1 MAEAQHSK
9 SRTGCAECKRKRVK
23 CDEAKP
29 VCGRCR
35 RYPDRCDYGLKL
47 SWTQGRPFKKKKQT
61 SLSTELCGL
70 FDATPAE
77 QSQTQ
82 PDHST
87 ILAEPPHYTELGSD
101 TALSSD
107 PVLSCQDHI
116 DSDTSIGDLS
126 FPSPELPPAI
136 ASTGQASITRDPFED
151 DVEEI
156 VNLNHL
162 DDESAITPFY
172 SSELSE
178 YSL

>member
-1 MAEAQHSK
+1 M
-9 SRTGCAECKRKRVK
+9 
-23 CDEAKP
+23 
-29 VCGRCR
+29 CGRCC

-61 SLSTELCGL
+61 SLSTDLCGL

-77 QSQTQ
+77 QSQAH

-87 ILAEPPHYTELGSD
+87 ILAEPPHSTELRSD
-101 TALSSD
+101 TALSFV
-107 PVLSCQDHI
+107 PVLSGQDHI

-126 FPSPELPPAI
+126 FPSPALPPAI
-136 ASTGQASITRDPFED
+136 ASTEQASTTLDPFED

-162 DDESAITPFY
+162 DDESAIAPFY

-178 YSL
+178 YFL